1 MRDMAA
7 APSSPQVPNT
17 KYTAPS
23 QRTPAR
29 DAIPSLLLLVA
40 QARAG
45 ATALLPRRLPSVLP
59 SLSLFFFALSID
71 LFPSGEGGGNVPY
84 APPPII
90 IAAAAAAEN
99 AKEN

>member
-7 APSSPQVPNT
+7 VPSSPQVPNT

-59 SLSLFFFALSID
+59 SLSLFFFSLYPLTFSHQ
-71 LFPSGEGGGNVPY
+71 
-84 APPPII
+84 
-90 IAAAAAAEN
+90 
-99 AKEN
+99 AKVAGTYRTRRPQSS